1 MEKLDPLQT
10 FIEVVR
16 SGSFTG
22 ASKALSMPRSTVSLH
37 IRTLETALGTRLL
50 KRSTR
55 SLSLTE
61 DGYLLF
67 SHAKDGLQA
76 LLVAMDMVRGHAN
89 EFRGLIRL
97 TAPADFP
104 TETLAA
110 AVSKYRTDHPAV
122 RFDVMLTNAALDLI
136 GNNVDVALRLGVRGD
151 LERVERKLAPVDWQF
166 CAGAD
171 WINENGIPASLTDI
185 TEFISPASDLRV
197 FLERFVLG
205 GRELPTGMIT
215 ADNQLMIRDLA
226 LSGSGVALLPTGL
239 CVDLIKAGRLIT
251 VLQDIPIK
259 APVLN
264 LTFPSR
270 ADITPRVRG
279 FADVLAAQFT

>member
-16 SGSFTG
+16 SGSFT
-22 ASKALSMPRSTVSLH
+22 AAARALSMPRSTVSLH
-37 IRTLETALGTRLL
+37 IRTLETALGARLL

-61 DGYLLF
+61 DGDLLF
-67 SHAKDGLQA
+67 SHAKDGLQSLIA
-76 LLVAMDMVRGHAN
+76 AMDMVRGQAH
-89 EFRGLIRL
+89 EFSGLIRV

-104 TETLAA
+104 TETLATA
-110 AVSKYRTDHPAV
+110 ISTFRTDHPAV
-122 RFDVMLTNAALDLI
+122 RFDVVLTNAALDLI
-136 GNNVDVALRLGVRGD
+136 GDNVDVALRMGVRGD

-171 WINENGIPASLTDI
+171 WINENGLPENLKDI
-185 TEFISPASDLRV
+185 TEFISPASDLRL

-205 GRELPTGMIT
+205 GRELPTGMTT

-239 CVDLIKAGRLIT
+239 CRDLIKAGRLIT
-251 VLQDIPIK
+251 VLPDIPIK

-270 ADITPRVRG
+270 SDITPRVRA
-279 FADVLAAQFT
+279 FADALAAQFT